1 MVYQE
6 IKALYKRHNDRQ
18 TRPTLQQFLESLQSV
33 VGTFSK
39 VFVVVDALDEC
50 PDQTR
55 AELLIA
61 LRYLT
66 GLNLL
71 VTSRNIPAIAQ
82 AFHGARHL
90 EVRASDHDVEKYI
103 EGRIPRA
110 GFLNIHLGKDA
121 TLKEEIL
128 KAITGNID
136 GMLVSLLLLLHSINV
151 LLRFLL
157 ARFHV
162 DLLATKI
169 SVLEVRKALQN
180 LPKDTDEMYNETMKR
195 VEGQN
200 ESSRKLAEQVFIWVI
215 HACRR
220 LSLIELQHALA
231 VSSDPEMTEMDPS
244 ALVDETILVSVC
256 AGLVVVDK
264 ESDVVRLVRELI
276 IS

>member
-1 MVYQE
+1 VVYQE
-6 IKALYKRHNDRQ
+6 IKALYKKHNDRQ
-18 TRPTLQQFLESLQSV
+18 TRPTLHQLLESLQPAV
-33 VGTFSK
+33 RTFST

-61 LRYLT
+61 LRSLT

-71 VTSRNIPAIAQ
+71 VTSRNLPAIAQ
-82 AFHGARHL
+82 AFHGAGHL

-200 ESSRKLAEQVFIWVI
+200 ESSRKLAEHVFIWVI
-215 HACRR
+215 HAYRR
-220 LSLIELQHALA
+220 LSLTELQHALA
-231 VSSDPEMTEMDPS
+231 VSSDPEMTKMDPS
-244 ALVDETILVSVC
+244 ALVDETILISVC

-264 ESDVVRLVRELI
+264 ESDVVRLVRKLV